1 MLQAFVDSFK
11 IPDLKK
17 KILITFGIFIV
28 YRLGTFIPTPG
39 IDGAKLAIFFDN
51 LTRTQGNNLFGVMN
65 LFSGGAIHRLTIFAL
80 GIMPYISS
88 SIIMQLLT
96 VVIPAL
102 EKTAKEGEMGRRKI
116 NQYTRYGTIILSII
130 QSFFIALWLENPARF
145 GGLEIVQ
152 FPGWSFR
159 LLTVLTL
166 TTGSAFIMWLGEQ
179 IQEKGIGNGMSLLI
193 TVGILSRV
201 PTAAFQM
208 IELMKPGHAAA
219 SGAGQVDAIK
229 IIFMLGIMVASIMA
243 VVLLTQGER
252 KIPVQYAKRVVG
264 RKVFGGQS
272 TFIPFK
278 VNNGGVMPIIFA
290 QSIILFP
297 ATIGVFVP
305 NQFIQQAASAL
316 SHGHVGYQLSIM
328 FLIVFFSYFYTAI
341 AFNPVD
347 VAENMKKY
355 GGFIPGVR
363 PGTPTVEYFDYIIN
377 RITLPGGIFLAIV
390 AVTPDFLSYALRI
403 PPQIADFFGGTA
415 LLIVVGVSLDTIKQI
430 ESQLIMRHYEG
441 FMKHGRI
448 KGRQR
453 AAY

>member
-1 MLQAFVDSFK
+1 MLRAFADTFK
-11 IPDLKK
+11 IPDLRK
-17 KILITFGIFIV
+17 KILITFGIIAV

-39 IDGAKLAIFFDN
+39 IDGAKLSQFFEN
-51 LTRTQGNNLFGVMN
+51 LARTQGGNLFGVMN

-96 VVIPAL
+96 VVIPSL
-102 EKTAKEGEMGRRKI
+102 EKLAKEGEIGRKKI
-116 NQYTRYGTIILSII
+116 NQYTRYGTIVLSLI
-130 QSFFIALWLENPARF
+130 QSFFIALWLENPTRF
-145 GGLEIVQ
+145 GGLQIVEY
-152 FPGWSFR
+152 PGWGFR

-193 TVGILSRV
+193 ASGILSRV
-201 PTAAFQM
+201 PTAAFQ
-208 IELMKPGHAAA
+208 IGALMRPGSSQQA
-219 SGAGQVDAIK
+219 QIDALTVLL
-229 IIFMLGIMVASIMA
+229 MLGIMVLAIVA
-243 VVLLTQGER
+243 VILLTQGER

-297 ATIGVFVP
+297 ATIGIFIP
-305 NQFIQQAASAL
+305 NHFIQQVAGSL
-316 SHGHVGYQLSIM
+316 SHRHWSYELM
-328 FLIVFFSYFYTAI
+328 MMLMIVFFSYFYTAI
-341 AFNPVD
+341 AFNPID

-363 PGTPTVEYFDYIIN
+363 PGNPTAEYFDHIIN
-377 RITLPGGIFLAIV
+377 RITLPGGIFLAIIAV
-390 AVTPDFLSYALRI
+390 APDIIGAWLKVPY
-403 PPQIADFFGGTA
+403 QVADFFGGTA
-415 LLIVVGVSLDTIKQI
+415 LLIVVGVSLDTIKQV
-430 ESQLIMRHYEG
+430 ESQLLMRHYEG
-441 FMKHGRI
+441 FMKRGRI
-448 KGRQR
+448 RGRQR

>member
-1 MLQAFVDSFK
+1 MLRAFADTFK
-11 IPDLKK
+11 IPDLRK
-17 KILITFGIFIV
+17 KILITFAVIAV

-39 IDGAKLAIFFDN
+39 IDGTKLSQFFEN
-51 LTRTQGNNLFGVMN
+51 LARTQGGNLFGVMN

-96 VVIPAL
+96 VVIPQL
-102 EKTAKEGEMGRRKI
+102 EKLAKEGDTGRKTI
-116 NQYTRYGTIILSII
+116 NQYTRYGTVLLSVI

-145 GGLEIVQ
+145 GGLQIVQ
-152 FPGWSFR
+152 FPGWPFR

-179 IQEKGIGNGMSLLI
+179 IQEKGIGNGMSIL
-193 TVGILSRV
+193 VAAGILSRV
-201 PTAAFQM
+201 PTACVQVYQ
-208 IELMKPGHAAA
+208 LL
-219 SGAGQVDAIK
+219 GQGNTAQGRFDALTVV
-229 IIFMLGIMVASIMA
+229 FMLAIMVVAIIA
-243 VVLLTQGER
+243 VIVLTQGER

-297 ATIGVFVP
+297 ATIGIFIP
-305 NQFIQQAASAL
+305 NHFIQQVSAAL
-316 SHGHVGYQLSIM
+316 SHGNFGYEMMMLLM
-328 FLIVFFSYFYTAI
+328 IVFFSYFYTAI
-341 AFNPVD
+341 AFNPID

-363 PGTPTVEYFDYIIN
+363 PGNPTAEYFDFIIN
-377 RITLPGGIFLAIV
+377 RITLPGGIFLGVIAI
-390 AVTPDFLSYALRI
+390 APDLFGKWLNVPY
-403 PPQIADFFGGTA
+403 QVADFFGGTA

-430 ESQLIMRHYEG
+430 ESQLLMRHYEG
-441 FMKHGRI
+441 FMKRGRI
-448 KGRQR
+448 RGRQR
-453 AAY
+453 AAYN

>member
-1 MLQAFVDSFK
+1 MLRAFADTFK
-11 IPDLKK
+11 IPDLRK
-17 KILITFGIFIV
+17 KILITFGVIAV

-39 IDGAKLAIFFDN
+39 IDGAKLSQFFDN
-51 LTRTQGNNLFGVMN
+51 LARTQGGNLFGVMN

-102 EKTAKEGEMGRRKI
+102 EKLAKEGEIGRKKI
-116 NQYTRYGTIILSII
+116 NQYTRYGTIILSVI
-130 QSFFIALWLENPARF
+130 QSFFIALWLENPTRF
-145 GGLEIVQ
+145 DGLQIVEY
-152 FPGWSFR
+152 PGWGFR

-193 TVGILSRV
+193 AAGILSRV
-201 PTAAFQM
+201 PTAVFQ
-208 IELMKPGHAAA
+208 IGALMRPGNSQQA
-219 SGAGQVDAIK
+219 QFDMLTVIL
-229 IIFMLGIMVASIMA
+229 MLGIMVGAIVAVIM
-243 VVLLTQGER
+243 LTQGER

-297 ATIGVFVP
+297 ATIGIFVP
-305 NQFIQQAASAL
+305 NHFIQQVAGAMSQ
-316 SHGHVGYQLSIM
+316 GHWSYELMMVLM
-328 FLIVFFSYFYTAI
+328 IVFFSYFYTAI
-341 AFNPVD
+341 AFNPID

-363 PGTPTVEYFDYIIN
+363 PGNPTAEYFDHIIN
-377 RITLPGGIFLAIV
+377 RITLPGGIFLAVIAV
-390 AVTPDFLSYALRI
+390 APDLIGAWLKVPY
-403 PPQIADFFGGTA
+403 QVADFFGGTA

-430 ESQLIMRHYEG
+430 ESQLLMRHYEG
-441 FMKHGRI
+441 FMKRGRI
-448 KGRQR
+448 RGRQR